1 MKTLKVKITFIEE
14 LLGSSAANP
23 DIHAEYIASNAPDAP
38 SREEEIAAVGVEKY
52 IENAMTV
59 FPRNA
64 DGQPIIWDY
73 QIRGFFKAAC
83 GFLRKVSDSKSKNLK
98 AFKKEIDGLVHVKP
112 RMIPINFEGEISSCQ
127 RPLRAETAQGA
138 RVALA
143 NSESIPA
150 GATAEF
156 EVIMLNDDDEKF
168 VREWLD
174 FGQWNGLGQWRNSG
188 KGSYLWEELN
198 DKGEVI
204 GGNLKAR

>member
-1 MKTLKVKITFIEE
+1 MKTIKVKITFIEE
-14 LLGSSAANP
+14 ILGSSAAKP
-23 DIHAEYIASNAPDAP
+23 DIHAEFIAKNAPDAP
-38 SREEEIAAVGVEKY
+38 SREEEIAAVGVEEY

-83 GFLRKVSDSKSKNLK
+83 GCLRKVSGSQSSKLK
-98 AFKKEIDGLVHVKP
+98 AYKKEVDGLIHVKP
-112 RMIPINFEGEISSCQ
+112 RPIPIDFDGEIKSCQ

-143 NSESIPA
+143 NSESIGA

-156 EVIMLNDDDEKF
+156 EVIMLNDDDEKL

-174 FGQWNGLGQWRNSG
+174 YGQWNGLGQWRNSG
-188 KGSYLWEELN
+188 KGAFHWEEI
-198 DKGEVI
+198 K
-204 GGNLKAR
+204 